1 MIRKVFRIDNAGSLD
16 NLKLREEKLDD
27 LKDDQVRIE
36 VVSIGLNFADIFA
49 ITGLYSATPKDS
61 FIPGLEYSGYVHSVG
76 KNVVKYKAGDRIIGV
91 TRFGAYANFLD
102 VNENYIY
109 PLPHSWSFEEG
120 AALIAQGLTA
130 YYALFPLG
138 NLKKGQTVLIHSA
151 AGGVGLLANRIAK
164 RFGAY
169 TIGVVGNQNKIYY
182 LKKENFDSYFV
193 RDENFKSKLKER
205 LNGRELNLV
214 LECIGGKIF
223 KESFEALSSTGRLVS
238 YGSANF
244 TPKGNSPNILK
255 LAVNYF
261 SRPKLDPL
269 SMISENKSV
278 LCFNLI
284 WLWDKISEMNH
295 YLNELIELNISA
307 PLIGKKF
314 KFEEIQDALKYFKSG
329 QSIGKV
335 VVNLTA

>member
-1 MIRKVFRIDNAGSLD
+1 MIRKVYRIDKAGSLD
-16 NLKLREEKLDD
+16 DLKLREEKLDE
-27 LKDDQVRIE
+27 LKADQVRIE
-36 VVSIGLNFADIFA
+36 VQSIGLNFADIFA

-61 FIPGLEYSGYVHSVG
+61 FIPGLEYSGFVHSVG
-76 KNVVKYKAGDRIIGV
+76 KNISRFKTGDRIIGV
-91 TRFGAYANFLD
+91 TRFGAYTNYLD

-109 PLPHSWSFEEG
+109 PLPYSWSFEEG

-130 YYALFPLG
+130 YYALLPLG
-138 NLKKGQTVLIHSA
+138 NLKKNQTVLIHSA

-164 RFGAY
+164 KFGAY

-193 RDENFKSKLKER
+193 RDENFKSKLKEK
-205 LNGRELNLV
+205 LDGRELNLV

-223 KESFEALSSTGRLVS
+223 KESFEALSPTGRLVS

-244 TPKGNSPNILK
+244 TPKGNSPNLLQ
-255 LAVNYF
+255 LAINYL

-284 WLWDKISEMNH
+284 WLWDKISEMNQ
-295 YLNELIELNISA
+295 YMDELLNLGIPA
-307 PLIGKKF
+307 PLVGKKY
-314 KFEEIQDALKYFKSG
+314 KFEEMHEALKFFKSG
-329 QSIGKV
+329 ASIGKV
-335 VVNLTA
+335 VVNC